1 MRCTIVRSQLRN
13 AVHIFHL
20 VSFLLSHS
28 PYVRSQA
35 ASVLVNV
42 VRLNPSLNIMV
53 LPYLSRMLKRVD
65 DAAARA
71 SLVWMIGEYADSI
84 VEAPYMLEQIINNY
98 EEEQSVLIK
107 LQLLTASM
115 KVFFK
120 RPPEMHA
127 MLGRLFACALNE
139 TNNQD
144 LHDRALLYYR
154 LLSSNVNTAEAVF
167 KTTPSKCFYS
177 FIAVFFMPRRSKLQ
191 FVRK

>member
-1 MRCTIVRSQLRN
+1 M
-13 AVHIFHL
+13 
-20 VSFLLSHS
+20 
-28 PYVRSQA
+28 RSQA

-120 RPPEMHA
+120 RPPEMYA

-167 KTTPSKCFYS
+167 KTSPSKLFSY
-177 FIAVFFMPRRSKLQ
+177 FD
-191 FVRK
+191 